1 MNSTPTNEDQEPQ
14 PVVKAEEDA
23 TAYRLARMMQSFNV
37 GSIIITRGDE
47 PVGIVTDRDLALAVG
62 SSAFTPDDLIAQDIM
77 RSPITTVEAG
87 TGLIEII
94 QTMRKNNVR
103 RLPVVKDGSLVD
115 IFTMDDVI
123 RLVHETM
130 EGLNEVIQAES
141 PRKIHD

>member
-1 MNSTPTNEDQEPQ
+1 MDSMETNEERERQ
-14 PVVKAEEDA
+14 PVVNAEEDT

-37 GSIIITRGDE
+37 GSVIITRGDE

-62 SSAFTPDDLIAQDIM
+62 SSAFTPDNLVAQDIM

-87 TGLIEII
+87 AGLLEII
-94 QTMRKNNVR
+94 QTMRSNNVR

>member
-1 MNSTPTNEDQEPQ
+1 MASTETDETRERQ
-14 PVVKAEEDA
+14 PVVQADQET
-23 TAYRLARMMQSFNV
+23 TAYRLARLMQSFNV
-37 GSIIITRGDE
+37 GSVVITRGDE

-62 SSAFTPDDLIAQDIM
+62 SSAFVADELIAQDIM

-87 TGLIEII
+87 TGLLEII
-94 QTMRKNNVR
+94 QTMRRNNVR

-123 RLVHETM
+123 RLVHETL